1 MNENQAFT
9 EHDIPQLLNDYASY
23 KKKMQEVADILN
35 DIAEEFYKDE
45 IINKGVVTPYKKTE
59 IKDKLL
65 SLKVGEAI
73 YTEDVSYRDR
83 TRNHASIF
91 AKILGMRF
99 STLKHG
105 NGWMTRRVE

>member
-1 MNENQAFT
+1 MKENKPFT

-23 KKKMQEVADILN
+23 KKKMQEVANILK
-35 DIAEEFYKDE
+35 DIAEEFYKDK
-45 IINKGVVTPYKKTE
+45 IINKGVITPYKKTE

-65 SLKVGEAI
+65 SLKVGETI

-83 TRNHASIF
+83 TKNHASIIS
-91 AKILGMRF
+91 KSHGMRF

-105 NGWMTRRVE
+105 NGWMTWRVE